1 MANRDYK
8 QRSRHKRSSARAKSS
23 GSSNSGGTLKWM
35 LITATLISFVVF
47 LVYLRGGGMKK
58 FTLRQFFPNSLAS
71 SAPLKTTKSTVNAA
85 STEENSTELSPAGLS
100 PETIETLEKPPEVNL
115 TPEAMSELEN
125 AMPQFDF
132 YTILPEKAVV
142 VPDHEITARAREERV
157 NVNATP
163 ADIVQSIDPT
173 IDAPVSAV
181 APTTKSTSTY
191 IMQAGS
197 FKDASDAEK
206 MRTNLASM
214 GIEARIERAKVGEV
228 VWNRIK
234 IGPYSQMSSVSS
246 VRARLRQNGIDVIV
260 TEIGGVR

>member
-8 QRSRHKRSSARAKSS
+8 QRSRHQRSSARAKNSA
-23 GSSNSGGTLKWM
+23 SNGGGTLKWM

-58 FTLRQFFPNSLAS
+58 LTLHSFFPSTLVSSASLKTVKPAVNAS
-71 SAPLKTTKSTVNAA
+71 S
-85 STEENSTELSPAGLS
+85 EENPAELSPAKLS
-100 PETIETLEKPPEVNL
+100 AETIETLEKPPEVNL
-115 TPEAMSELEN
+115 TPEAISELEN

-132 YTILPEKAVV
+132 YTILPEKEVV
-142 VPDHEITARAREERV
+142 VQDHEITARAREERV
-157 NVNATP
+157 HVNVAPSEATQP
-163 ADIVQSIDPT
+163 IDL
-173 IDAPVSAV
+173 IDAPVSTAIP
-181 APTTKSTSTY
+181 ATKSTSTY

-197 FKDASDAEK
+197 FKESSDAEK
-206 MRTNLASM
+206 MRANLASM

>member
-1 MANRDYK
+1 MANRYYK
-8 QRSRHKRSSARAKSS
+8 QRSRHKRSSARTRKSS
-23 GSSNSGGTLKWM
+23 HGGTLKWM
-35 LITATLISFVVF
+35 FITASLIGFVVF
-47 LVYLRGGGMKK
+47 LVYLRGAGMKK
-58 FTLRQFFPNSLAS
+58 FTLHQIFPNSLVS
-71 SAPLKTTKSTVNAA
+71 NVPLKA
-85 STEENSTELSPAGLS
+85 SIPPVKAPADDGTDATNSAGLS

-132 YTILPEKAVV
+132 YTILPEKEVV
-142 VPDHEITARAREERV
+142 VPDHEITARAREERTTSA
-157 NVNATP
+157 NAAP
-163 ADIVQSIDPT
+163 VDYVQPIDST
-173 IDAPVSAV
+173 VDAPVPTV
-181 APTTKSTSTY
+181 APVGKSTSTY

-197 FKDASDAEK
+197 FKDTSDAEK
-206 MRTNLASM
+206 MRANLASM

-260 TEIGGVR
+260 TEIGSVH

>member
-8 QRSRHKRSSARAKSS
+8 QRSRHKRSHTRANSS
-23 GSSNSGGTLKWM
+23 RDSGGGTLKWM
-35 LITATLISFVVF
+35 LITATLIGVVVF
-47 LVYLRGGGMKK
+47 LVYLQGAGIKK
-58 FTLRQFFPNSLAS
+58 LTLHQFLPNSLAI
-71 SAPLKTTKSTVNAA
+71 
-85 STEENSTELSPAGLS
+85 NSTLKDTVPTLKSYGKENPPEPTQSSGLS

-142 VPDHEITARAREERV
+142 VPDQEITARARQERINV
-157 NVNATP
+157 NVPPVDVAQP
-163 ADIVQSIDPT
+163 IDST
-173 IDAPVSAV
+173 LDAPVAV
-181 APTTKSTSTY
+181 AVPVTKSTSTY

-197 FKDASDAEK
+197 FKDANDAEK
-206 MRTNLASM
+206 VRTNLASM

>member
-8 QRSRHKRSSARAKSS
+8 QRSRHKRSNARANSNRDS
-23 GSSNSGGTLKWM
+23 GGGTLKWM
-35 LITATLISFVVF
+35 LITATLIGVVVF

-58 FTLRQFFPNSLAS
+58 FTLHQFLPNSSAS
-71 SAPLKTTKSTVNAA
+71 NSSLSVNVPTLKSSEKENP
-85 STEENSTELSPAGLS
+85 TEPNPSGLS
-100 PETIETLEKPPEVNL
+100 PEAIETLEKPPEVNL

-142 VPDHEITARAREERV
+142 VPDQEITARAREERINV
-157 NVNATP
+157 NVAP
-163 ADIVQSIDPT
+163 VDIAQPIDST
-173 IDAPVSAV
+173 IDAPVASV
-181 APTTKSTSTY
+181 APVTKSTSTY

-197 FKDASDAEK
+197 FKDANDAEK

>member
-8 QRSRHKRSSARAKSS
+8 QRSRHKRSNAR
-23 GSSNSGGTLKWM
+23 SNSNRDGDGGTLKWM
-35 LITATLISFVVF
+35 LITATLIGVVVFVV
-47 LVYLRGGGMKK
+47 YLQGGGMKK
-58 FTLRQFFPNSLAS
+58 FTLHQFLPNSSLNANVPTLKS
-71 SAPLKTTKSTVNAA
+71 SEKENP
-85 STEENSTELSPAGLS
+85 TEPNQSGLS
-100 PETIETLEKPPEVNL
+100 PEAIETLEKPPEVNL

-142 VPDHEITARAREERV
+142 VPDQEITARAREERINV
-157 NVNATP
+157 NVPP
-163 ADIVQSIDPT
+163 ADVVQPIDST
-173 IDAPVSAV
+173 IDAPVASV
-181 APTTKSTSTY
+181 APVTKSTSTY

-197 FKDASDAEK
+197 FKDANDAEK

>member
-23 GSSNSGGTLKWM
+23 ARNGGGTLKWM

-47 LVYLRGGGMKK
+47 LVYLRGAGMKK

-71 SAPLKTTKSTVNAA
+71 SAPLKTFKSTVNVPI
-85 STEENSTELSPAGLS
+85 EENATELNPTGLS

-142 VPDHEITARAREERV
+142 VPDHEITARAREERINV
-157 NVNATP
+157 NVPP
-163 ADIVQSIDPT
+163 ADVVQPVDST
-173 IDAPVSAV
+173 IMDAPVSAV
-181 APTTKSTSTY
+181 VPATKSTSTY

-197 FKDASDAEK
+197 FKDTSDAEK
-206 MRTNLASM
+206 MRANLASM

>member
-8 QRSRHKRSSARAKSS
+8 QRSRHKRSNARANSNRDS
-23 GSSNSGGTLKWM
+23 GGGTLKWM
-35 LITATLISFVVF
+35 LITATLIGVVVF
-47 LVYLRGGGMKK
+47 LVYLQGGGMKK
-58 FTLRQFFPNSLAS
+58 FTLHQFLPNSSAINS
-71 SAPLKTTKSTVNAA
+71 SLNANVPTLKSSEKENL
-85 STEENSTELSPAGLS
+85 TEPNQSGLS
-100 PETIETLEKPPEVNL
+100 PEAIETLEKPPEVNL

-142 VPDHEITARAREERV
+142 VPDQEITARAREERINV
-157 NVNATP
+157 NVAP
-163 ADIVQSIDPT
+163 VDIAQPIDST
-173 IDAPVSAV
+173 IDAPVASV
-181 APTTKSTSTY
+181 APATKSTSTY

-206 MRTNLASM
+206 MRANLASM

>member
-23 GSSNSGGTLKWM
+23 ARNGGGTLKWM
-35 LITATLISFVVF
+35 LITATLISFVVL

-58 FTLRQFFPNSLAS
+58 FTLHQFFPNSLVI
-71 SAPLKTTKSTVNAA
+71 SAPLKTIKSTVNAP
-85 STEENSTELSPAGLS
+85 TEENATELSPAGLS

-132 YTILPEKAVV
+132 YTILPEKGVV
-142 VPDHEITARAREERV
+142 VPDHEITARARDERINV
-157 NVNATP
+157 NVPP
-163 ADIVQSIDPT
+163 ADVVSITDVPMST
-173 IDAPVSAV
+173 TAAPA
-181 APTTKSTSTY
+181 TKSTSTY

-197 FKDASDAEK
+197 FKDTSDAEK
-206 MRTNLASM
+206 MRANLASM

>member
-1 MANRDYK
+1 MASRDYK
-8 QRSRHKRSSARAKSS
+8 PRSKQKRSAKSS
-23 GSSNSGGTLKWM
+23 KNGGGGALTWM
-35 LITATLISFVVF
+35 LITALLIGIVVF
-47 LVYLRGGGMKK
+47 LVYLRGTGAKK
-58 FTLRQFFPNSLAS
+58 FTLRQVFPTAATQSALAKN
-71 SAPLKTTKSTVNAA
+71 ATPAIKTPVSDKIAEANAT
-85 STEENSTELSPAGLS
+85 SLS

-132 YTILPEKAVV
+132 YTILPEKEVV
-142 VPDHEITARAREERV
+142 VPDREITARAREERISV
-157 NVNATP
+157 NTSAVDTVGVVDSTPDAT
-163 ADIVQSIDPT
+163 A
-173 IDAPVSAV
+173 APV
-181 APTTKSTSTY
+181 TKSTSTY

-197 FKDASDAEK
+197 FKDLSDAEK

-234 IGPYSQMSSVSS
+234 IGPYSQMNSVSS

-260 TEIGGVR
+260 TEIGAR